1 MRNMS
6 KSDGLKEIASKE
18 KIPLNVT
25 QLDVND
31 DSSVNNAINNIVKE
45 NGRID
50 ILVNNAGYSLFGSL
64 EESNLE
70 EIKQQFET
78 NVFGVIR
85 ATKAVIPTMRKR
97 GNGTIVKFK
106 WRDNRINAVFNCIS
120 RKQVCHRRIHR
131 IPKTGTRRF

>member
-31 DSSVNNAINNIVKE
+31 YSSVNNAINNIVKE

-64 EESNLE
+64 EESNPE
-70 EIKQQFET
+70 EMSQQFET
-78 NVFGVIR
+78 NVLV
-85 ATKAVIPTMRKR
+85 
-97 GNGTIVKFK
+97 
-106 WRDNRINAVFNCIS
+106 
-120 RKQVCHRRIHR
+120 
-131 IPKTGTRRF
+131 

>member
-70 EIKQQFET
+70 EIK
-78 NVFGVIR
+78 R
-85 ATKAVIPTMRKR
+85 AI
-97 GNGTIVKFK
+97 
-106 WRDNRINAVFNCIS
+106 
-120 RKQVCHRRIHR
+120 
-131 IPKTGTRRF
+131 